1 MPVPHHSVF
10 TGWMPFLLPIHQHQ
24 RTEGTADRQFSN
36 TYLAYNRSVKIKTVN
51 NDGISV
57 MRCSNEH
64 GVVVKMAFLNA
75 SIKIICQESY
85 VKDLKKLILKMF

>member
-1 MPVPHHSVF
+1 
-10 TGWMPFLLPIHQHQ
+10 
-24 RTEGTADRQFSN
+24 
-36 TYLAYNRSVKIKTVN
+36 
-51 NDGISV
+51 